1 MNFRDNL
8 FKVNEGDL
16 EETIEE
22 VRNRDQEMG
31 KDIGKIQEV
40 EEQDRVVVEEIPE
53 AKRKEVVAE
62 EVIIIRV
69 ENKL

>member
-1 MNFRDNL
+1 
-8 FKVNEGDL
+8 
-16 EETIEE
+16 
-22 VRNRDQEMG
+22 MG